1 MVLPL
6 GCTSGKEKRNLDHI
20 KRIAS
25 AQARRANPLF
35 VSEEF
40 EHTALVQCPPKCA
53 HLILQS
59 LSAAV
64 CLTCLTHFALWT
76 RSNHHY
82 EDRTRGRGDMRAPPG
97 ARVHRR

>member
-40 EHTALVQCPPKCA
+40 EHYRLIVSA
-53 HLILQS
+53 HLRGAPNFAAFIRH
-59 LSAAV
+59 LS
-64 CLTCLTHFALWT
+64 
-76 RSNHHY
+76 
-82 EDRTRGRGDMRAPPG
+82 DMFDPFCTLDSI
-97 ARVHRR
+97 

>member
-25 AQARRANPLF
+25 AQARRTNPPF
-35 VSEEF
+35 VSEESETF
-40 EHTALVQCPPKCA
+40 CLSSVPTKVTHRFLAV
-53 HLILQS
+53 
-59 LSAAV
+59 LSAV
-64 CLTCLTHFALWT
+64 LSVSDMLDQFCTLT

-82 EDRTRGRGDMRAPPG
+82 EDRA
-97 ARVHRR
+97 